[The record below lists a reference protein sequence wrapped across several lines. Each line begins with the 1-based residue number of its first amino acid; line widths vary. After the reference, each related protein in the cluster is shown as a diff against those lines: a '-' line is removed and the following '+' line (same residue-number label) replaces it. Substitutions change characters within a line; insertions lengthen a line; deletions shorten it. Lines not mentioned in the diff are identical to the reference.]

1 MTPTHLDSSSQ
12 EAHHV
17 SLKNRMRIAR
27 LRRAIANRPVLFI
40 VGYSVA
46 VLLFC
51 GVLYSLLE
59 TKTSIPDGLYWAIV
73 TASTVGYGD
82 ISPAEIEGRML
93 AGFLIVNGIA
103 IAALLTAL
111 FATWLFEDKFEEHL
125 GTPDLHDDFDHLIGQ
140 LQALKRRYEQDE
152 SADDRIAEAARVA
165 YAEWKTK
172 PDGEECNRA
181 MATLAEALKHD
192 Y

>member
-1 MTPTHLDSSSQ
+1 VDASTP
-12 EAHHV
+12 EAHHT
-17 SLKNRMRIAR
+17 SLKTRMRVAR
-27 LRRAIANRPVLFI
+27 LRRTIANRPVVFI
-40 VGYSVA
+40 AAYSIGIVF
-46 VLLFC
+46 FC
-51 GVLYSLLE
+51 GVIYSLIE

-82 ISPAEIEGRML
+82 ISPAEIEGRLL
-93 AGFLIVNGIA
+93 AAFLIVNGIA
-103 IAALLTAL
+103 VAALLTAL

-165 YAEWKTK
+165 YAEWQTQ
-172 PDGEECNRA
+172 PDGEKCNTA
-181 MATLAEALKHD
+181 MATLAEALEHD